1 MNTTPQLCS
10 QDLPENFTHRPELG
24 SMATSRDL
32 RDAPIHRWF
41 YFLHSYSFR
50 LVEQIVDYWAIPRG
64 SVLLDNFAGSGT
76 TLVAAKGLGMSAIGY
91 DILPLAVTVSR
102 AKTANYELES
112 LRLCSQQIRDYSGEG
127 FLPSGLP
134 QRLRDAFS
142 DNELVELCTI
152 LEAIGELPETE
163 RGFFL
168 MAALS
173 TAYDFTRAVSDG
185 GWLRWTESP
194 DRGHEVR
201 DVFEQR
207 VGQMLTDIGA
217 SALDCASTPPTTS
230 LGDARTL
237 PLPTGS
243 VDAVLTSP
251 PYPNRHDY
259 SRVFHIGL
267 LLLGETESAV
277 KDLRRR
283 SLRSHVE
290 AKESDEWSTRLVD
303 FQVPAI
309 LRPVLEF
316 LQCNADIRVERM
328 VRGYFED
335 MFLSLQE
342 VSRVLRPGGRAALV
356 VGNVRHAGKMVPVDE
371 VLANLAMQVGL
382 DFDTAWVMRL
392 RGNSAQQMGR
402 YGKEPSRESVVLF
415 SKA

>member
-1 MNTTPQLCS
+1 MDDTPL
-10 QDLPENFTHRPELG
+10 DLPHNFTHRPELA
-24 SMATSRDL
+24 SMATSKDL

-41 YFLHSYSFR
+41 YFLHSFSFR
-50 LVEQIVDYWAIPRG
+50 LVEQILEYWAIPRG

-76 TLVAAKGLGMSAIGY
+76 TLITAKGLGLSGIGY
-91 DILPLAVTVSR
+91 DISPLAVTVSK
-102 AKTANYELES
+102 AKIARYQLES
-112 LRLCSQQIRDYSGEG
+112 LRVRCQQIRDYSGDG
-127 FLPSGLP
+127 LLPPGLP

-142 DNELVELCTI
+142 DNELLVLRTI
-152 LEAIGELPETE
+152 FEAIEEIPELE

-168 MAALS
+168 MAGLA
-173 TAYDFTRAVSDG
+173 TAYDFTRAVADG

-201 DVFEQR
+201 DAFERR
-207 VGQMLTDIGA
+207 VEQMLEDIRDSSLDFDPIP
-217 SALDCASTPPTTS
+217 SAVG
-230 LGDARTL
+230 LGDARSL

-267 LLLGETESAV
+267 LLLGEPESAI

-290 AKESDEWSTRLVD
+290 AKGSEEWFSRLQD
-303 FQVPAI
+303 YQVPGFLSQI
-309 LRPVLEF
+309 LEF
-316 LQCNADIRVERM
+316 LQINADSRIERM

-342 VSRVLRPGGRAALV
+342 VSRVLRPDGRAALV
-356 VGNVRHAGKMVPVDE
+356 VGNVRHGGKMVPVDE
-371 VLANLAMQVGL
+371 VLANLAPQVGL
-382 DFDTAWVMRL
+382 EFEVAWVIRL

-402 YGKEPSRESVVLF
+402 YGREPSRETVVLF
-415 SKA
+415 SKV

>member
-1 MNTTPQLCS
+1 MNDIL
-10 QDLPENFTHRPELG
+10 QDLPENFTHRPELA

-32 RDAPIHRWF
+32 RHAPIHGWF
-41 YFLHSYSFR
+41 YFLHSFSFR
-50 LVEQIVDYWAIPRG
+50 LVEQILEYWAIPRG

-76 TLVAAKGLGMSAIGY
+76 TLVTAKKLGMSAIGY
-91 DILPLAVTVSR
+91 DISPLAVTVSK
-102 AKTANYELES
+102 AKIAHYQLES
-112 LRLCSQQIRDYSGEG
+112 LRVRSQQIKEYSGDG
-127 FLPSGLP
+127 VLPSGLS

-142 DNELVELCTI
+142 DNELLALCTI
-152 LEAIGELPETE
+152 LEAIEEIPESE
-163 RGFFL
+163 QGFFL

-173 TAYDFTRAVSDG
+173 TAYDFTRAIADG
-185 GWLRWTESP
+185 GWLRWTENP
-194 DRGHEVR
+194 DRGDEVKGA
-201 DVFEQR
+201 FEQR
-207 VGQMLTDIGA
+207 VEQMLMDIED
-217 SALDCASTPPTTS
+217 SAIDFDTIPSTAG
-230 LGDARTL
+230 LGDARSL
-237 PLPTGS
+237 PLSTGS

-267 LLLGETESAV
+267 LLLGEPESAV

-290 AKESDEWSTRLVD
+290 AKGSEEWSIRLQD
-303 FQVPAI
+303 YQVPALLSRI
-309 LRPVLEF
+309 LESLR
-316 LQCNADIRVERM
+316 CNADSRIERM

-342 VSRVLRPGGRAALV
+342 VSRILRAGGRAAFV

-371 VLANLAMQVGL
+371 VLANLAPQVGL
-382 DFDTAWVMRL
+382 EFEAAWVMRL